1 MKTVK
6 GSAAVRCEI
15 DSNSDEAA
23 MHAVA
28 SFLSEARRF
37 A

>member
-1 MKTVK
+1 MKTVE

-15 DSNSDEAA
+15 DSVSSETA